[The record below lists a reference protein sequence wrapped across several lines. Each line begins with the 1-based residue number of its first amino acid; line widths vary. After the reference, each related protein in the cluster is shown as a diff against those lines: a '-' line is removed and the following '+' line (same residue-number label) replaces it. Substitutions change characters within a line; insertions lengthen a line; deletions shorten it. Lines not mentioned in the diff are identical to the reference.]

1 MAKDSTKQ
9 QDAASSWSTFKVP
22 PGGSSS
28 DIRKSAAAIQTQV
41 AKEKKVFGDA
51 SLLNGGTRSKD

>member
-1 MAKDSTKQ
+1 MAIKSTEQKE
-9 QDAASSWSTFKVP
+9 ALSGWSTFKVP

-28 DIRKSAAAIQTQV
+28 DIRRSAEAIKSQV

-51 SLLNGGTRSKD
+51 SLLNGGTRVKD